1 MLMLKLPSDRQVGVV
16 CGHARLG
23 SPLWR
28 VFGCRSR
35 GQRLLVGRPRP
46 TCEVAAVPH
55 CNVHVCLDSI
65 EPTATLEYRSGE
77 GESLVGWEQASRG
90 NNSHY
95 GVISSVFQY
104 LLRLV
109 KAGPS
114 ARL

>member
-23 SPLWR
+23 FPLWR

-46 TCEVAAVPH
+46 TCEAAAVPH

-77 GESLVGWEQASRG
+77 GERELGGLGTSFPWEQ
-90 NNSHY
+90 
-95 GVISSVFQY
+95 FP
-104 LLRLV
+104 LRRD
-109 KAGPS
+109 K
-114 ARL
+114 

>member
-1 MLMLKLPSDRQVGVV
+1 MATQDWASLSGESLAADREVS
-16 CGHARLG
+16 A
-23 SPLWR
+23 S
-28 VFGCRSR
+28 SSA
-35 GQRLLVGRPRP
+35 GRPRP
-46 TCEVAAVPH
+46 TCEAAAVPH

-104 LLRLV
+104 LLRLL